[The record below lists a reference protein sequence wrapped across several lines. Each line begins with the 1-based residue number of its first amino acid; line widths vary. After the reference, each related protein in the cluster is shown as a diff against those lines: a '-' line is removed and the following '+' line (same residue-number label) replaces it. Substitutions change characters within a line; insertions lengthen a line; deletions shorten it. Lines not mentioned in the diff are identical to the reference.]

1 MDVAKDDAHEPIDV
15 SVLEALI
22 DVRKQ
27 QELVDQLCKRADE
40 MKAAVAAAVYERV
53 VADYARRREGLERD
67 AAPLVTRAMAEYR
80 KLRALHAEVQ
90 QAHDA
95 ARLDRDEIEF
105 RHSLGEIDDATRD
118 ERLKHPE
125 SALAEASA
133 ELAKLDAH
141 DVRFREALP
150 DVDAAL
156 AEPEPEPAIAAPPE
170 ALHEPTAEP
179 TPEPPAESAP
189 EPALEPRG
197 ELTESVPIFEPDPLS
212 VAALAQEKTV
222 WLSDP
227 PPPIPFPQRG
237 SGSGSA
243 DVSRLESAV
252 VSAGVIEAA
261 PPIPAG
267 EVDPASVGAGGGA
280 ALISESDAGR
290 SVNYQLTA
298 LTYIGRAEDNQ
309 IRILDPGISR
319 RHVLITATAQ
329 GYTLRDLKSQN
340 GTYLNGERI
349 DETPLSDGDRIT
361 LGEVTLIFRRP
372 PTPAPASDDPQTR
385 D

>member
-1 MDVAKDDAHEPIDV
+1 MDVAMDDAHEPIDV

-22 DVRKQ
+22 GVRKQ

-53 VADYARRREGLERD
+53 VADYARRREGLEHE
-67 AAPLVTRAMAEYR
+67 AAPLVTRALAEYR

-125 SALAEASA
+125 SALAQASA

-156 AEPEPEPAIAAPPE
+156 AEPEPEPA
-170 ALHEPTAEP
+170 TA
-179 TPEPPAESAP
+179 SAP
-189 EPALEPRG
+189 EAAQEAAAETPAEPAAEPAVEQRG
-197 ELTESVPIFEPDPLS
+197 ELTESTPIFEPDPLS

-237 SGSGSA
+237 GGSG

-252 VSAGVIEAA
+252 ASAVVIEAV
-261 PPIPAG
+261 PPIPG
-267 EVDPASVGAGGGA
+267 SEVDPASAGAGGGA
-280 ALISESDAGR
+280 ALISESDGGR

-349 DETPLSDGDRIT
+349 DETPLTDGDRIT

-372 PTPAPASDDPQTR
+372 PTPASDDPQTG